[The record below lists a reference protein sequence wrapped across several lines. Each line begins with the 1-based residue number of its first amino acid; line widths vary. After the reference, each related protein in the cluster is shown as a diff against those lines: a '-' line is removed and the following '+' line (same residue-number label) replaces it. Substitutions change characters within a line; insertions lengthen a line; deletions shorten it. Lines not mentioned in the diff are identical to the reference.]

1 MPGLKSASEHY
12 QKTIQ
17 QILQGCEGVKN
28 ISDDLIIHGSNL
40 KQHDERLF
48 AVLDKLKQSGLT
60 LNKEKCQFR
69 LNKLV
74 FMGHVLS
81 DKGVSITEE
90 RSKALMEARRPE
102 SVSEVRSFMDW

>member
-1 MPGLKSASEHY
+1 MGVVGFGLKSAIEHY

-28 ISDDLIIHGSNL
+28 ISNDLIIHGNKL

-60 LNKEKCQFR
+60 AQGK
-69 LNKLV
+69 
-74 FMGHVLS
+74 M
-81 DKGVSITEE
+81 
-90 RSKALMEARRPE
+90 
-102 SVSEVRSFMDW
+102 SVSPE